1 MRFNNILTRILGVKY
16 PIIQGAFGRPE
27 TGMASL
33 AVPVSEAGGLGILTT
48 LCYKNPDQ
56 FQEDVRKAK
65 SMTDKPFAVNFSMSK
80 DMEKTMDY
88 HGEYI
93 RITLE
98 EGIQTVFTSG
108 YDGTEIGGRIFKKE
122 GCNWIHKCAAIE
134 HAVSISKKGV
144 NAVVIVGLEGTGYK
158 SPKQNTTLINMT
170 AARRLVQ
177 VPLIAAGG
185 IGDARGFVA
194 ALAMG
199 AAGIYMG
206 TAFMATREFQAP
218 DTLKNKIVT
227 QAITD
232 SDYCRKIYGLDH
244 GGHHSLASGVID
256 SVPTIKE
263 FIEGIV
269 GEAEEIMAEFKEW
282 GMLD

>member
-1 MRFNNILTRILGVKY
+1 MLGVKY
-16 PIIQGAFGRPE
+16 PIIQGAFGLPE

-48 LCYKNPDQ
+48 ICYKNPDQ
-56 FQEDVRKAK
+56 FAEDVRTAK
-65 SMTDKPFAVNFSMSK
+65 SMTDKPFAVNFSLWK
-80 DMEKTMDY
+80 DMKKSMAY
-88 HGEYI
+88 HKEYI
-93 RITLE
+93 RITME

-108 YDGTEIGGRIFKKE
+108 YNGSEIGRRFKEAGR
-122 GCNWIHKCAAIE
+122 NWIHKCAAIE
-134 HAVSISKKGV
+134 HAISIARKGAD
-144 NAVVIVGLEGTGYK
+144 AVVIVGLEGTGYK

-185 IGDARGFVA
+185 IADARGFVA

-199 AAGIYMG
+199 AVGIYMG
-206 TAFMATREFQAP
+206 TVFMATQEFQAP
-218 DTLKNKIVT
+218 DKLKKKIVN

-232 SDYCRKIYGLDH
+232 SDYCRKIYNLEH
-244 GGHHSLASGVID
+244 GGVHSLASGVID

-263 FIEGIV
+263 FMEGLV
-269 GEAEEIMAEFKEW
+269 REAGEIMTEFREW